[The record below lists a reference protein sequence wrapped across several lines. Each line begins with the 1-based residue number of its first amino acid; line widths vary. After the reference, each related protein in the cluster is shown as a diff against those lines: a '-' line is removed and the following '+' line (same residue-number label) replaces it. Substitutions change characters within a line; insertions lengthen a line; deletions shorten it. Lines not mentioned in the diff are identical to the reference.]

1 MPATTNPELL
11 IAPLAKNAEKNVIP
25 ETTGATTGLFSQD
38 LGFQEINSTPLTAG
52 GKAPDRKDFNGVFN
66 LLGGVSFY
74 AQKGWTFHYDA
85 TQDYYLGCLVID
97 PADGKRYECI
107 ADMPAGTIA
116 PHSDTDNAYWRR
128 FTLGD
133 GEAVGIIK
141 EFAGNGDIP
150 AGYLLCD
157 GEAYSRTML
166 PDLFAAIGTTY
177 GAGDGSTTFN
187 VPDYNTAQRFAQG
200 STVAGVE
207 KEAGLPN
214 ITGAVIPT
222 IATTANTTAETVLCS
237 EQAVTPVNN
246 ALDTRTGPMANRGYF
261 TQAGTTTSAHSTGI
275 SLDASRSN
283 PIYGNSDTVQP
294 NALTTRYIIKAFDG
308 QTADS
313 ALIDITQYAQELAG
327 KANITGSNL
336 VHHRDVITTSGT
348 YTAPVTGLYKITV
361 KGGGGGG
368 AGSNSTNSIW
378 VGGGGG
384 GEGGTTIAYEHLTAG
399 DTATIIIGAGG
410 AGQGTGTAGSDGGDS
425 SVTINGTTYTG
436 GGGKG
441 GQANASSNIGGEG
454 GTGTIPGC
462 SGGQG
467 NQGGNSAGGM
477 RGGTGGGNGGAPDNG
492 NNTATNGGGGGGG
505 GYYSNANHGGRYGGD
520 GYVLFEFYTPGT

>member
-11 IAPLAKNAEKNVIP
+11 ITPLAKNAEKNVIP

-85 TQDYYLGCLVID
+85 TQEYYLGCLVID

-116 PHSDTDNAYWRR
+116 PHSDTGNTYWRR

-133 GEAVGIIK
+133 GAHV
-141 EFAGNGDIP
+141 GDIKAIAYNGEVQ
-150 AGYLLCD
+150 AGWLLCD
-157 GEAYSRTML
+157 GSAVSRTMY
-166 PDLFAAIGTTY
+166 PDLFAVIGTTY

-200 STVAGVE
+200 GTVAGVE

-214 ITGAVIPT
+214 IEGALSPGYYYGTDSTNFQEAAIGGTSTGALEPAFGASTRRYVSS
-222 IATTANTTAETVLCS
+222 TAN
-237 EQAVTPVNN
+237 
-246 ALDTRTGPMANRGYF
+246 GP
-261 TQAGTTTSAHSTGI
+261 SAPTGI
-275 SLDASRSN
+275 QIDASLSN

-313 ALIDITQYAQELAG
+313 ALIDITQYAEAVADARVPIGMMLPCATETACKNFLLCDGSAVSRDTYSALFAVIGTKYGAG
-327 KANITGSNL
+327 DGSTTFNLPDYNVSGRFVQGGTVAGTVKAAGLPNITGN
-336 VHHRDVITTSGT
+336 
-348 YTAPVTGLYKITV
+348 
-361 KGGGGGG
+361 
-368 AGSNSTNSIW
+368 
-378 VGGGGG
+378 
-384 GEGGTTIAYEHLTAG
+384 LTAG
-399 DTATIIIGAGG
+399 SGLSSLYTGAFRWTANNNAYYP
-410 AGQGTGTAGSDGGDS
+410 GSEYLSRISFDASRSS
-425 SVTINGTTYTG
+425 SVY
-436 GGGKG
+436 
-441 GQANASSNIGGEG
+441 
-454 GTGTIPGC
+454 
-462 SGGQG
+462 
-467 NQGGNSAGGM
+467 GNSDTVQPPAL
-477 RGGTGGGNGGAPDNG
+477 
-492 NNTATNGGGGGGG
+492 TACWQIK
-505 GYYSNANHGGRYGGD
+505 YC
-520 GYVLFEFYTPGT
+520 